1 MTGLCILLLE
11 NVSSNFSSFC
21 CSTGSAYQKKVCCI
35 GKYDFVILQRFD
47 AGKLS
52 VEAWTLKRSA
62 SNYQCQTPTSI
73 TPAIF
78 QEKRVHCYHCL
89 GWLGFSCLAARFV
102 TLLRTILK
110 ISATLRPAPLHHR

>member
-1 MTGLCILLLE
+1 MLGMCWSLEWQDSGLCILLLQ

-21 CSTGSAYQKKVCCI
+21 CSTGSAYQKNVCCI
-35 GKYDFVILQRFD
+35 GQYDFVILQRFD

-102 TLLRTILK
+102 TPLRQF
-110 ISATLRPAPLHHR
+110 